1 MPACVWS
8 VYNNCWAIARWS
20 RPDAMLGWPTKPER
34 KNTSG
39 RWPASKGGRVMSE
52 IEVLVKY
59 RRFLKRRNY
68 SPHTIKNY
76 MNTLNHFLRWL
87 QGPFEEVTPQKI
99 SAYNDSLLAQGL
111 APKTINC
118 RLDSVRGF
126 YAYMG
131 REEEIPLP
139 NPVKKGY
146 ALRLARPL
154 PRYLKD
160 EEVKR
165 LFEVI
170 RGRRDRAI
178 FMLMLRCGL
187 RVEEIAHLSLQ
198 DLDLAQRRILVC
210 CGKGSK
216 GRVVCIS
223 HDAHRALRDYLKSR
237 SSSKA
242 KEVFLV
248 GKGIYRG
255 RPISVRGIQKRI
267 EYYARKA
274 SLNISCHHLRHTM
287 ATQLLNA
294 DADLVTIQDLLG
306 HTRIKTTQRYARVSN
321 LKVQRDYY
329 KAMEV
334 IVQQS
339 TEQDIGIRSIQ

>member
-1 MPACVWS
+1 M
-8 VYNNCWAIARWS
+8 R
-20 RPDAMLGWPTKPER
+20 
-34 KNTSG
+34 
-39 RWPASKGGRVMSE
+39 
-52 IEVLVKY
+52 
-59 RRFLKRRNY
+59 
-68 SPHTIKNY
+68 
-76 MNTLNHFLRWL
+76 
-87 QGPFEEVTPQKI
+87 QVTPQKI
-99 SAYNDSLLAQGL
+99 SAYIDSLLAQGL

-160 EEVKR
+160 EEVMR
-165 LFEVI
+165 LFQVI
-170 RGRRDRAI
+170 RGLRDRAI

-216 GRVVCIS
+216 GRVVYIS
-223 HDAHRALRDYLKSR
+223 HDAHQALRDYLKSR

-255 RPISVRGIQKRI
+255 TSISVRGIQKRI
-267 EYYARKA
+267 EYYARKT
-274 SLNISCHHLRHTM
+274 SLKHILSSSSPYHGHPVAQCGCGPCHHPGSVGAHEDQDDSTVCKNLESSKCRGIITKRWRSFSKSVLRKGTK
-287 ATQLLNA
+287 LYRFS
-294 DADLVTIQDLLG
+294 DVRVGKDLTEGKNRCKMITHNLPISQEKSEFVTYSLPVQSLG
-306 HTRIKTTQRYARVSN
+306 REEGK
-321 LKVQRDYY
+321 
-329 KAMEV
+329 
-334 IVQQS
+334 
-339 TEQDIGIRSIQ
+339 RSYLIFMN

>member
-1 MPACVWS
+1 
-8 VYNNCWAIARWS
+8 
-20 RPDAMLGWPTKPER
+20 
-34 KNTSG
+34 
-39 RWPASKGGRVMSE
+39 
-52 IEVLVKY
+52 
-59 RRFLKRRNY
+59 
-68 SPHTIKNY
+68 
-76 MNTLNHFLRWL
+76 MNTLQHFLGWMER
-87 QGPFEEVTPQKI
+87 PIKEVTPKEI
-99 SAYNDSLLAQGL
+99 SAYIDSLLAKGL
-111 APKTINC
+111 AAKTINC

-131 REEEIPLP
+131 HEEGMSLP

-160 EEVKR
+160 EEVHR
-165 LFEVI
+165 LFRVI
-170 RGRRDRAI
+170 KGLRDHAI

-187 RVEEIAHLSLQ
+187 RVEEVTHLTLQ
-198 DLDLAQRRILVC
+198 DLDLGQRRILVC
-210 CGKGSK
+210 RGKGNK
-216 GRVVCIS
+216 DRVVYIS
-223 HDAHRALRDYLKSR
+223 HDAYRALRDYLTSR
-237 SSSKA
+237 SSSRV

-248 GKGIYRG
+248 GKGFHRG
-255 RPISVRGIQKRI
+255 TPISVRGIQKRI

-274 SLNISCHHLRHTM
+274 GLNISCHHLRHTL

-329 KAMEV
+329 KAMGV
-334 IVQQS
+334 ILQKPSQ
-339 TEQDIGIRSIQ
+339 ENIGPPSIH

>member
-1 MPACVWS
+1 
-8 VYNNCWAIARWS
+8 
-20 RPDAMLGWPTKPER
+20 
-34 KNTSG
+34 
-39 RWPASKGGRVMSE
+39 MSE

-68 SPHTIKNY
+68 STHTIKNY

-87 QGPFEEVTPQKI
+87 QGPVEEVTPQKI
-99 SAYNDSLLAQGL
+99 SAYIDSLLAKGL
-111 APKTINC
+111 VPKTINC

-131 REEEIPLP
+131 REEGIPLP
-139 NPVKKGY
+139 NPVRKGC

-160 EEVKR
+160 EEVLR
-165 LFEVI
+165 LFQII
-170 RGRRDRAI
+170 RGLRDRAI

-198 DLDLAQRRILVC
+198 DLDLGQRRILVC
-210 CGKGSK
+210 RGKGNK
-216 GRVVCIS
+216 GRVVYIS
-223 HDAHRALRDYLKSR
+223 HDAHQALRDYLRSR

-248 GKGIYRG
+248 GKGTYRG
-255 RPISVRGIQKRI
+255 TSISVRGIQKRI
-267 EYYARKA
+267 EYYARRTG
-274 SLNISCHHLRHTM
+274 LNISCHHLRHTM

-334 IVQQS
+334 ILQKSAQ
-339 TEQDIGIRSIQ
+339 ENIGLRSIQ

>member
-1 MPACVWS
+1 
-8 VYNNCWAIARWS
+8 
-20 RPDAMLGWPTKPER
+20 
-34 KNTSG
+34 
-39 RWPASKGGRVMSE
+39 
-52 IEVLVKY
+52 
-59 RRFLKRRNY
+59 
-68 SPHTIKNY
+68 
-76 MNTLNHFLRWL
+76 MNTLQHFLQWL
-87 QGPFEEVTPQKI
+87 QGPVEEVTPKRI
-99 SAYNDSLLAQGL
+99 SAYIDSLLAKGL

-131 REEEIPLP
+131 REEAMPVP
-139 NPVKKGY
+139 NPVKKGF

-160 EEVKR
+160 DEVTR
-165 LFEVI
+165 LFQSI
-170 RGRRDRAI
+170 RGLRDRAI

-187 RVEEIAHLSLQ
+187 RVEEVAHLRLQ

-210 CGKGSK
+210 CGKGNK
-216 GRVVCIS
+216 DRIVYIS
-223 HDAHRALRDYLKSR
+223 HDAHRALLNYLRSR
-237 SSSKA
+237 SSSKVG
-242 KEVFLV
+242 EVFLV
-248 GKGIYRG
+248 GKGTYRG
-255 RPISVRGIQKRI
+255 TSISVRGIQKRI
-267 EYYARKA
+267 EYYARKTG
-274 SLNISCHHLRHTM
+274 LKLSCHHLRHTM

-334 IVQQS
+334 IVQKS
-339 TEQDIGIRSIQ
+339 TEEDIGIRSIQ